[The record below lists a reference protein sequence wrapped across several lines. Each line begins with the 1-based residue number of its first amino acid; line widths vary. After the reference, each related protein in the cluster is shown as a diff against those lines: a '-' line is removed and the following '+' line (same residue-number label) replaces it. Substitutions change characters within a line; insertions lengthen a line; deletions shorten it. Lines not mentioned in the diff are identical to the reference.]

1 MSILQFFPDRKKR
14 VSSLPFQGE
23 SSKNSSFFELPSD
36 HCGANPK
43 SKIQNPK
50 SSDPGDPTDTT
61 GIAEKA
67 TFEPFFDEI
76 VGQSTA
82 IKLLEKT
89 IATHRVPNAFLFVGP
104 DGVGKRLTAKCF
116 IKALFCQA
124 LPVSKVCGC
133 TEQIQQYNHL
143 DVLWI
148 QPTFLHSGELIDVST
163 AASLELTFKQ
173 PPVVR
178 IEQVR
183 EIANFLAYP
192 PLSASR
198 QVVVIEGVNSIA
210 STAAHAL
217 LKTLEEPGNATLI
230 LIAPNSESI
239 LPTIR
244 SRCCVIPFR
253 NLGQQEMCQVLER
266 TGYSQILAHPEI
278 IEMAQGCPGS
288 AIAAWNHL
296 KCIEQIVP
304 GVLSDLSLHR
314 ATSQLLQVAKT
325 ISQKLDILTQLWLLD
340 YWQFQLWKTKRD
352 RRIIEVLENAKKSL
366 RLAQSQLVFEVC
378 LLKLAE
384 LRTD

>member
-1 MSILQFFPDRKKR
+1 MSILQFFPD
-14 VSSLPFQGE
+14 
-23 SSKNSSFFELPSD
+23 
-36 HCGANPK
+36 
-43 SKIQNPK
+43 
-50 SSDPGDPTDTT
+50 PGGPTDTT
-61 GIAEKA
+61 GIAELA

-82 IKLLEKT
+82 IKLLQKT
-89 IATHRVPNAFLFVGP
+89 IATNKVPNAFLFVGS

-116 IKALFCQA
+116 IEALFCQA
-124 LPVSKVCGC
+124 LPVSKVCGWM
-133 TEQIQQYNHL
+133 EQIQQYNHP
-143 DVLWI
+143 DVLWVE
-148 QPTFLHSGELIDVST
+148 PTFLHSGEFIDVST
-163 AASLELTFKQ
+163 AASLELRFKQ

-210 STAAHAL
+210 SAAAHAL
-217 LKTLEEPGNATLI
+217 LKTLEEPGTATLI
-230 LIAPNSESI
+230 LIAANSESI

-253 NLGQQEMCQVLER
+253 NLGQQEMCQVLEK
-266 TGYSQILAHPEI
+266 TGHFQILAHPEI
-278 IEMAQGCPGS
+278 IEMAQGCPGN

-296 KCIEQIVP
+296 TRIEQIIP
-304 GVLSDLSLHR
+304 GVLSVLSLHR
-314 ATSQLLQVAKT
+314 ATSQLLQVAKS
-325 ISQKLDILTQLWLLD
+325 ISQKLDVSTQLWLLD
-340 YWQFQLWKTKRD
+340 YWQFQLWKMKRD
-352 RRIIEVLENAKKSL
+352 RRISEVLENAKKSL

-384 LRTD
+384 NGAS

>member
-1 MSILQFFPDRKKR
+1 MSILQFFP
-14 VSSLPFQGE
+14 
-23 SSKNSSFFELPSD
+23 
-36 HCGANPK
+36 
-43 SKIQNPK
+43 
-50 SSDPGDPTDTT
+50 DPGDPTDTT
-61 GIAEKA
+61 GIPERA

-82 IKLLEKT
+82 IKLLQKA
-89 IATHRVPNAFLFVGP
+89 IATNRVPNAFLFVGS

-116 IKALFCQA
+116 IQACLCHPLPTETASKCALHIEA
-124 LPVSKVCGC
+124 GTHP
-133 TEQIQQYNHL
+133 
-143 DVLWI
+143 DVLWVE
-148 QPTFLHSGELIDVST
+148 PTFLHSGKLIDAST

-210 STAAHAL
+210 STAANAL

-230 LIAPNSESI
+230 LIAANSESI

-266 TGYSQILAHPEI
+266 MGYSQILAYPEI
-278 IEMAQGCPGS
+278 IEMAQGCPGN
-288 AIAAWNHL
+288 AIAAWNYLMH
-296 KCIEQIVP
+296 IEQIVP
-304 GVLSDLSLHR
+304 GVPSILEFNQ

-325 ISQKLDILTQLWLLD
+325 ISQKLDFFPQLWLLD
-340 YWQFQLWKTKRD
+340 YWQFQLWKMKRD

-384 LRTD
+384 IRTD

>member
-1 MSILQFFPDRKKR
+1 MSILQFFP
-14 VSSLPFQGE
+14 
-23 SSKNSSFFELPSD
+23 
-36 HCGANPK
+36 
-43 SKIQNPK
+43 
-50 SSDPGDPTDTT
+50 DPGDPTDTT
-61 GIAEKA
+61 GIAESA

-76 VGQSTA
+76 IGQSTA
-82 IKLLEKT
+82 IKLLQKA
-89 IATHRVPNAFLFVGP
+89 IATHRVPNAFLFVGS

-133 TEQIQQYNHL
+133 TEQIQQYNHP

-163 AASLELTFKQ
+163 AASLELAFKQ

-192 PLSASR
+192 PISASR
-198 QVVVIEGVNSIA
+198 QVVVIEGVSSIA
-210 STAAHAL
+210 SAAANAL
-217 LKTLEEPGNATLI
+217 LKTLEEPGTATVI
-230 LIAPNSESI
+230 LIGDNWESI

-253 NLGQQEMCQVLER
+253 NLGQQEMCQVLEK
-266 TGYSQILAHPEI
+266 TGHFQILAHPEI
-278 IEMAQGCPGS
+278 IEMAQGCPGN

-296 KCIEQIVP
+296 TRIEHIVP
-304 GVLSDLSLHR
+304 GVLSVPNASRSLS
-314 ATSQLLQVAKT
+314 ALLEVAKT
-325 ISQKLDILTQLWLLD
+325 ISQKLDISTQLWLLD
-340 YWQFQLWKTKRD
+340 YWQFLFWKTKRD
-352 RRIIEVLENAKKSL
+352 RRIIEVLESAKKSL

-378 LLKLAE
+378 LLKLGENGAS
-384 LRTD
+384 